1 MLPNQVPVSF
11 FAGVNNLLPD
21 FCDLRQRR
29 PFNER
34 DASSASSA
42 LSLDCGPVSA
52 APSFGLILV
61 GASLTRAASAE
72 LVRRSLFASDLI
84 LPGSAATKAGIYV
97 ESGVMLYQPSFSA
110 VLWLDCPR
118 AFMPEATQAI
128 RGLRVMKKNLMI
140 FAAAALATTL
150 AIPALAGPVG
160 ISRTYNSAPPDAATI
175 AELQDSAQKAT
186 WDGRNGNKNNIVFAR
201 KNYEINQLIDRLN
214 KGQRVDPA
222 EIDMALEP
230 AHVW

>member
-11 FAGVNNLLPD
+11 FAGVNKLLPD
-21 FCDLRQRR
+21 FRDLRQGR

-84 LPGSAATKAGIYV
+84 LPDSAATKADIYV
-97 ESGVMLYQPSFSA
+97 ESGAMLYN
-110 VLWLDCPR
+110 PR
-118 AFMPEATQAI
+118 FQRCSGST
-128 RGLRVMKKNLMI
+128 
-140 FAAAALATTL
+140 
-150 AIPALAGPVG
+150 
-160 ISRTYNSAPPDAATI
+160 S
-175 AELQDSAQKAT
+175 
-186 WDGRNGNKNNIVFAR
+186 DGFYA
-201 KNYEINQLIDRLN
+201 
-214 KGQRVDPA
+214 
-222 EIDMALEP
+222 
-230 AHVW
+230 

>member
-11 FAGVNNLLPD
+11 FARGSKLLQD
-21 FCDLRQRR
+21 FRDLRQGR

-84 LPGSAATKAGIYV
+84 LRDSAATKAGIYV
-97 ESGVMLYQPSFSA
+97 ESGAMLYHVSSDALVRRPM
-110 VLWLDCPR
+110 
-118 AFMPEATQAI
+118 AFMPEATKAI

-160 ISRTYNSAPPDAATI
+160 VSRTYNSTPSDAATI
-175 AELQDSAQKAT
+175 AELQDAAQKAT

-214 KGQRVDPA
+214 NGQRVDPA

>member
-11 FAGVNNLLPD
+11 FAGVNKLLPD
-21 FCDLRQRR
+21 FRDLRQGR

-84 LPGSAATKAGIYV
+84 LPDSAATKAGIYV
-97 ESGVMLYQPSFSA
+97 ESGVMFYLFQR
-110 VLWLDCPR
+110 PR

-160 ISRTYNSAPPDAATI
+160 VSRTYNSAPSDAATI
-175 AELQDSAQKAT
+175 AELQDAAQKAT

-214 KGQRVDPA
+214 NGQRVDPA

>member
-1 MLPNQVPVSF
+1 M
-11 FAGVNNLLPD
+11 
-21 FCDLRQRR
+21 
-29 PFNER
+29 
-34 DASSASSA
+34 
-42 LSLDCGPVSA
+42 
-52 APSFGLILV
+52 
-61 GASLTRAASAE
+61 
-72 LVRRSLFASDLI
+72 
-84 LPGSAATKAGIYV
+84 
-97 ESGVMLYQPSFSA
+97 
-110 VLWLDCPR
+110 

-160 ISRTYNSAPPDAATI
+160 VSGTYNSAPSDGATI
-175 AELQDSAQKAT
+175 AELQDAAQKAT

>member
-11 FAGVNNLLPD
+11 FAGVNKLLPD
-21 FCDLRQRR
+21 FRDLRQGR

-42 LSLDCGPVSA
+42 LSLDCGTVSA
-52 APSFGLILV
+52 APSFGLIPV
-61 GASLTRAASAE
+61 GAWLTRAASAE

-84 LPGSAATKAGIYV
+84 LSDSAATKAGIYV
-97 ESGVMLYQPSFSA
+97 ESGVMLYHSGALVQR
-110 VLWLDCPR
+110 PR
-118 AFMPEATQAI
+118 AFMPEATQGI

-140 FAAAALATTL
+140 IAAAALATTL
-150 AIPALAGPVG
+150 AIPALAEPVG
-160 ISRTYNSAPPDAATI
+160 VSRTYNSAPSDAATI
-175 AELQDSAQKAT
+175 AELQDAAQKAT
-186 WDGRNGNKNNIVFAR
+186 WDGMNGNKNNIEFAR

-214 KGQRVDPA
+214 NGQRVDPA

>member
-11 FAGVNNLLPD
+11 FAGGSKLLQD
-21 FCDLRQRR
+21 FRDLRQGR

-84 LPGSAATKAGIYV
+84 LPDSAATKAGIYV
-97 ESGVMLYQPSFSA
+97 ESGPMLYHVSSDALVRRPM
-110 VLWLDCPR
+110 

-160 ISRTYNSAPPDAATI
+160 VSRTYNSTPSDAATI
-175 AELQDSAQKAT
+175 AELQDAAQKAT

-230 AHVW
+230 ARVW

>member
-11 FAGVNNLLPD
+11 FARASKLLPD
-21 FCDLRQRR
+21 FRDLRQGG

-42 LSLDCGPVSA
+42 LSLDCGTVSA
-52 APSFGLILV
+52 APSFGLIPV
-61 GASLTRAASAE
+61 GAWLTRAASAE

-84 LPGSAATKAGIYV
+84 LPYSAATKAGISV
-97 ESGVMLYQPSFSA
+97 ESGVVFYLVQR
-110 VLWLDCPR
+110 PR
-118 AFMPEATQAI
+118 AFMPEATQGI

-160 ISRTYNSAPPDAATI
+160 VSRTHVSVSSDASTI
-175 AELQDSAQKAT
+175 AELQDAAQMAA

-214 KGQRVDPA
+214 NGQRVDPA

>member
-1 MLPNQVPVSF
+1 MLPNQVPVTFCARGSK
-11 FAGVNNLLPD
+11 LLQD
-21 FCDLRQRR
+21 FRDLRQGR

-84 LPGSAATKAGIYV
+84 LPDSAATKAGIYV
-97 ESGVMLYQPSFSA
+97 ESGAMLYHPVSSDA
-110 VLWLDCPR
+110 LVRRPM

-160 ISRTYNSAPPDAATI
+160 VSRTYNSAPSDAATI
-175 AELQDSAQKAT
+175 AELEDAAQKAT

-214 KGQRVDPA
+214 NGQRVDPA

>member
-1 MLPNQVPVSF
+1 M
-11 FAGVNNLLPD
+11 
-21 FCDLRQRR
+21 
-29 PFNER
+29 
-34 DASSASSA
+34 
-42 LSLDCGPVSA
+42 
-52 APSFGLILV
+52 
-61 GASLTRAASAE
+61 
-72 LVRRSLFASDLI
+72 
-84 LPGSAATKAGIYV
+84 
-97 ESGVMLYQPSFSA
+97 
-110 VLWLDCPR
+110 

-160 ISRTYNSAPPDAATI
+160 VSRTYNSAPSDAATI
-175 AELQDSAQKAT
+175 AELQDAAQKAT

-214 KGQRVDPA
+214 NGQRVDPA

-230 AHVW
+230 ARVW

>member
-11 FAGVNNLLPD
+11 FAGVNKLLPD
-21 FCDLRQRR
+21 FRDLRQGR

-34 DASSASSA
+34 GASSASSA
-42 LSLDCGPVSA
+42 LSLDCGTVSA
-52 APSFGLILV
+52 APSFGLIPV

-84 LPGSAATKAGIYV
+84 LPDSAATKAGIYV
-97 ESGVMLYQPSFSA
+97 ESGVMFYLVQR
-110 VLWLDCPR
+110 PR

-160 ISRTYNSAPPDAATI
+160 VSRTGNSAPSDAATI
-175 AELQDSAQKAT
+175 AELQDAAQKAT

-214 KGQRVDPA
+214 NGQRVDPA

>member
-1 MLPNQVPVSF
+1 MLSNQVPVSF
-11 FAGVNNLLPD
+11 FAGVNKLLPD
-21 FCDLRQRR
+21 FRDLRQGR

-34 DASSASSA
+34 DASSASSS

-52 APSFGLILV
+52 ASSFGLILV

-84 LPGSAATKAGIYV
+84 LPDSAATKAGIYV
-97 ESGVMLYQPSFSA
+97 ESGPMLYHVSSDA
-110 VLWLDCPR
+110 LVRRPR

-160 ISRTYNSAPPDAATI
+160 VSRTYNSAPSDAATI
-175 AELQDSAQKAT
+175 AELQDAAQKAT

-214 KGQRVDPA
+214 NGQRVDPA

>member
-11 FAGVNNLLPD
+11 FAGVNKLLPD
-21 FCDLRQRR
+21 FRDLRQGR

-84 LPGSAATKAGIYV
+84 LPHSAATKAGIYV
-97 ESGVMLYQPSFSA
+97 ESGVMFYL
-110 VLWLDCPR
+110 VRRPR

-160 ISRTYNSAPPDAATI
+160 VSRTYNSTPSDAATI
-175 AELQDSAQKAT
+175 AELQDEAQKAT

-214 KGQRVDPA
+214 NGQRVDPA

-230 AHVW
+230 ARVW

>member
-11 FAGVNNLLPD
+11 FARGSKLLQD
-21 FCDLRQRR
+21 FRDLRQGR

-84 LPGSAATKAGIYV
+84 LPASPATKAGIYV
-97 ESGVMLYQPSFSA
+97 ESGVMLHH
-110 VLWLDCPR
+110 PR
-118 AFMPEATQAI
+118 FQRCSGST
-128 RGLRVMKKNLMI
+128 
-140 FAAAALATTL
+140 
-150 AIPALAGPVG
+150 
-160 ISRTYNSAPPDAATI
+160 S
-175 AELQDSAQKAT
+175 
-186 WDGRNGNKNNIVFAR
+186 DGFYA
-201 KNYEINQLIDRLN
+201 
-214 KGQRVDPA
+214 
-222 EIDMALEP
+222 
-230 AHVW
+230 

>member
-11 FAGVNNLLPD
+11 FAGASKLLQD
-21 FCDLRQRR
+21 FRDLRQGR

-34 DASSASSA
+34 DASSASSG
-42 LSLDCGPVSA
+42 LSLDRGPVSA
-52 APSFGLILV
+52 PTFGLIMV
-61 GASLTRAASAE
+61 GASLTGAASAE

-84 LPGSAATKAGIYV
+84 PPDSAATKAGIYV
-97 ESGVMLYQPSFSA
+97 ESGVMLYHPRFQRCSGSN
-110 VLWLDCPR
+110 PR
-118 AFMPEATQAI
+118 ALMPEATQAI

-160 ISRTYNSAPPDAATI
+160 VSRTYNSAPPDAATI
-175 AELQDSAQKAT
+175 AELQDAAQKAT

-214 KGQRVDPA
+214 NGQRVDPA

>member
-11 FAGVNNLLPD
+11 FAGVNKLLPD
-21 FCDLRQRR
+21 FGDLRQGR
-29 PFNER
+29 PFNDR

-42 LSLDCGPVSA
+42 LSLDCGTVPA
-52 APSFGLILV
+52 APSFGLIPV

-84 LPGSAATKAGIYV
+84 LPDSAATKAVIYV
-97 ESGVMLYQPSFSA
+97 ESGVMFYLVQR
-110 VLWLDCPR
+110 PR

-140 FAAAALATTL
+140 FAAAALVTTL
-150 AIPALAGPVG
+150 AIPALAGPIGV
-160 ISRTYNSAPPDAATI
+160 SRTYNSARPDAATI
-175 AELQDSAQKAT
+175 AELQDAADKAT

-214 KGQRVDPA
+214 NGQRVDPA
-222 EIDMALEP
+222 EIEMALAP

>member
-11 FAGVNNLLPD
+11 FAGASTLLQE
-21 FCDLRQRR
+21 FRDLRQGR

-52 APSFGLILV
+52 APSFGLVLV
-61 GASLTRAASAE
+61 GASLTRVASAE

-84 LPGSAATKAGIYV
+84 LPVAPQRKRASMWKV
-97 ESGVMLYQPSFSA
+97 ERCFITLVSSGALVRR
-110 VLWLDCPR
+110 PR

-140 FAAAALATTL
+140 FSAAALATTL

-160 ISRTYNSAPPDAATI
+160 VSRTYNPAPPDSATI
-175 AELQDSAQKAT
+175 AELQDAAQEALR
-186 WDGRNGNKNNIVFAR
+186 DGRNGNKNNIVFAR

-214 KGQRVDPA
+214 NGQRVDPA
-222 EIDMALEP
+222 EIDKALEP

>member
-11 FAGVNNLLPD
+11 FARGSKLLQD
-21 FCDLRQRR
+21 FRDLRQGR

-84 LPGSAATKAGIYV
+84 LPASPATKAGIYV
-97 ESGVMLYQPSFSA
+97 ESGVMLITPRFPA
-110 VLWLDCPR
+110 VLWFDVRWLLC
-118 AFMPEATQAI
+118 
-128 RGLRVMKKNLMI
+128 LRPHKQ
-140 FAAAALATTL
+140 FE
-150 AIPALAGPVG
+150 
-160 ISRTYNSAPPDAATI
+160 D
-175 AELQDSAQKAT
+175 
-186 WDGRNGNKNNIVFAR
+186 
-201 KNYEINQLIDRLN
+201 
-214 KGQRVDPA
+214 
-222 EIDMALEP
+222 
-230 AHVW
+230 

>member
-11 FAGVNNLLPD
+11 FAGGSKLLQD
-21 FCDLRQRR
+21 FRDLRQGR

-84 LPGSAATKAGIYV
+84 LPHSAATKAGIYV
-97 ESGVMLYQPSFSA
+97 ESGVMFYL
-110 VLWLDCPR
+110 VRRPR

-160 ISRTYNSAPPDAATI
+160 VSRTYNSAPSDAATI
-175 AELQDSAQKAT
+175 AELQDAAQKAT

-214 KGQRVDPA
+214 NGQRVDPA

>member
-1 MLPNQVPVSF
+1 
-11 FAGVNNLLPD
+11 
-21 FCDLRQRR
+21 
-29 PFNER
+29 
-34 DASSASSA
+34 
-42 LSLDCGPVSA
+42 
-52 APSFGLILV
+52 
-61 GASLTRAASAE
+61 
-72 LVRRSLFASDLI
+72 
-84 LPGSAATKAGIYV
+84 
-97 ESGVMLYQPSFSA
+97 
-110 VLWLDCPR
+110 
-118 AFMPEATQAI
+118 MPEATQAI

-160 ISRTYNSAPPDAATI
+160 VSRTGNSAPSDAATI
-175 AELQDSAQKAT
+175 AELQDAAQKAT

-214 KGQRVDPA
+214 NGQRVDSA